1 MTDIFK
7 IDSHKLIYHP
17 KRVSQLLDVQ
27 EDWERAK
34 AVFPIYIE
42 VSPVGACNH
51 RCIFCAVDYIG
62 YKSRM
67 LDSCRFK
74 ERLEEMG
81 QLGVKSIMYA
91 GEGEPLLHK
100 NINDIVLA
108 TKMAG
113 IDVAFTTNA
122 TVLNQSFIEKSLPLI
137 SWVKVSINAGTAAT
151 YAQIHRTVESDFN
164 KVIKNLKR
172 ATEYKVKHGLNCNLG
187 AQMLLLPENVRE
199 VELLAQI
206 CRDEIG
212 LDYLVVKPYS
222 QHVFSETR
230 RYENIDYKPYLS
242 MASRLTEYNT
252 KDFHVV
258 FREHTMK
265 KYSETPDQRY
275 HKCYA
280 TPFVW
285 AYIMAD
291 GSVYGCSAY
300 LLDKRFRY
308 GNINDQTFK
317 DIWEGE
323 KRKRNFYFIRHELDI
338 RECRTNCR
346 MDEVNRYLYQ
356 LCEDKVN
363 HVNFI

>member
-42 VSPVGACNH
+42 VSPVRACNH

-122 TVLNQSFIEKSLPLI
+122 TVLNQSFIEKITATDNPGSKFPSTLGLPPLMHTYTGLSSLILI
-137 SWVKVSINAGTAAT
+137 K
-151 YAQIHRTVESDFN
+151 
-164 KVIKNLKR
+164 
-172 ATEYKVKHGLNCNLG
+172 
-187 AQMLLLPENVRE
+187 
-199 VELLAQI
+199 
-206 CRDEIG
+206 
-212 LDYLVVKPYS
+212 
-222 QHVFSETR
+222 
-230 RYENIDYKPYLS
+230 
-242 MASRLTEYNT
+242 
-252 KDFHVV
+252 
-258 FREHTMK
+258 
-265 KYSETPDQRY
+265 
-275 HKCYA
+275 
-280 TPFVW
+280 
-285 AYIMAD
+285 
-291 GSVYGCSAY
+291 
-300 LLDKRFRY
+300 
-308 GNINDQTFK
+308 
-317 DIWEGE
+317 
-323 KRKRNFYFIRHELDI
+323 
-338 RECRTNCR
+338 
-346 MDEVNRYLYQ
+346 
-356 LCEDKVN
+356 
-363 HVNFI
+363 